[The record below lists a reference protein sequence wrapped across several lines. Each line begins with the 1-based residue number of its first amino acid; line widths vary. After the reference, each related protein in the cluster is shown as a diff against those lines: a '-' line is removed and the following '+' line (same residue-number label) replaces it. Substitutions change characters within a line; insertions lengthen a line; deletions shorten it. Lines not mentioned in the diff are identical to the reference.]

1 MPLLQLKIISYNWAI
16 HKTLIDTAKLS
27 PVEEEETKTSF
38 LWHCQVF
45 SVTQKDDSTTTLKL
59 STQTFEFL
67 DKIPL
72 FDEDNT
78 AVDEDRL
85 GDLPNELPQENL
97 ANLLSDLPTI
107 PKP

>member
-16 HKTLIDTAKLS
+16 HKTLIDIAKLS
-27 PVEEEETKTSF
+27 SVEEDETKTSF
-38 LWHCQVF
+38 FWHCQVF
-45 SVTQKDDSTTTLKL
+45 SVTQKDDSTTAPKL

-67 DKIPL
+67 DKISL
-72 FDEDNT
+72 FGEDNT
-78 AVDEDRL
+78 AADEDWL
-85 GDLPNELPQENL
+85 GDLPNKLPQENL